1 MGPGGFR
8 QSLGIPYSLYDWR
21 ENSCLRE
28 TGENSTVSTKPG
40 GKMRGELE
48 QPLYGIDS
56 NVFLA
61 VTIPESTRA
70 GKKEVEGSERLLS
83 ALHDGRIR
91 GVTSSIVFAE
101 LRWVFDRER
110 KGGFPIVQAP
120 LQETLRGKLQIVD
133 VDPHLAMLGADY
145 RYRYYSRTNQFS
157 YHDGLI
163 LATAVIHQA
172 SVLVSTDPH
181 LLKVTE
187 LKGIEVI
194 APSAF
199 RSQVEA

>member
-1 MGPGGFR
+1 M
-8 QSLGIPYSLYDWR
+8 
-21 ENSCLRE
+21 N
-28 TGENSTVSTKPG
+28 GEP
-40 GKMRGELE
+40 E
-48 QPLYGIDS
+48 QALYGIDS

-70 GKKEVEGSERLLS
+70 GKKEVEGSERVLS

-101 LRWVFDRER
+101 LRWLFTRER
-110 KGGFPIVQAP
+110 KGGFPIVQAT
-120 LQETLRGKLQIVD
+120 LQETLRGKLRIVD
-133 VDPHLAMLGADY
+133 VDPHLAMLCADY

-163 LATAVIHQA
+163 LATAVVYRA

-187 LKGIEVI
+187 LEGIEVI

-199 RSQVEA
+199 HSPAPAS